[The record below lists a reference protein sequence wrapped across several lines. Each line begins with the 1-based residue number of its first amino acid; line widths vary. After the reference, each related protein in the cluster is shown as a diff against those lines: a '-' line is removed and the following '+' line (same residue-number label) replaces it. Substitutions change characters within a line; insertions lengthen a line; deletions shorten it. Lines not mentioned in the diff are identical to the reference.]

1 MAANPHPQA
10 PQQPQPYVI
19 VAGNDLAIADIAE
32 GGIIV
37 QSLAWIGFNDAQRQL
52 IITEAFGNFDDIR
65 ATDEDD
71 VDAMVK
77 DLTSRTAANGRIIVG
92 IRRTKLLKGFTHW
105 VEDFYRVSGTPDI
118 VGLNTTT
125 FRAALNV
132 ALKREEVRVNLRKQL
147 KTAADAAS
155 PGPLESERKWKTWE
169 EKFEN

>member
-1 MAANPHPQA
+1 MAANPLPQA
-10 PQQPQPYVI
+10 PQQPQPYAI

-32 GGIIV
+32 GDIIV

-77 DLTSRTAANGRIIVG
+77 DLTSRTAANDRIIVRN
-92 IRRTKLLKGFTHW
+92 RRTKLLKGLTHW

-132 ALKREEVRVNLRKQL
+132 AFTREELRVDLRKQL

-155 PGPLESERKWKTWE
+155 PGPLDPEKNGRLGRKH
-169 EKFEN
+169 